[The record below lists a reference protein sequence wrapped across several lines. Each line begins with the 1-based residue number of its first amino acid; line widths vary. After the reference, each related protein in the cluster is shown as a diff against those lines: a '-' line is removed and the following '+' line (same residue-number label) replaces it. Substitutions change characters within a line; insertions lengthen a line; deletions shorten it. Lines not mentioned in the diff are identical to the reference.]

1 MASTMNTTNLAREL
15 VPGVE
20 AILSIAVAEA
30 TEEVVRKATA
40 EFEQK
45 LRKAIATSAMNVA
58 SYFDIERRDMGVVIT
73 VKDVRKS

>member
-1 MASTMNTTNLAREL
+1 MATLNTNNLAREL

-20 AILSIAVAEA
+20 ALLNAAINEA
-30 TEEVVRKATA
+30 AEEVVRKATA

-45 LRKAIATSAMNVA
+45 LRKAIATSAMSVA